1 MSAITEI
8 IQKADGLDF
17 STAERL
23 SKGQMKV
30 FAYNNIGKFS
40 LKSSPG

>member
-1 MSAITEI
+1 MASITEI

-17 STAERL
+17 ITAEKM
-23 SKGQMKV
+23 SKGQMSI

-40 LKSSPG
+40 LNSWI